1 MKGNTTLKTSAVG
14 RLGAW
19 GMVFFLGLILSA
31 CGNKGDLYL
40 PAPEAAQIEQTAE
53 QMLEQQGK

>member
-14 RLGAW
+14 RLGVW
-19 GMVFFLGLILSA
+19 GMVFFLSLILSA

-40 PAPEAAQIEQTAE
+40 PAPEVVQSEQTV
-53 QMLEQQGK
+53 EQQGK